1 MKQNGSISNLVP
13 KLEGLLSYLI
23 PAIIFSLALWTL
35 DKQLH
40 NLRSSYVIQN
50 IASVPLKDIG
60 IAVLFTILSYTALT
74 GYDYLA
80 TRHINNPLPYRQIA
94 RISFISTSISNS
106 LGYNFLTGSSLRY
119 RLYSRYGLTLLQ
131 IWDIIV
137 FCVSTFWIGFCFVAG
152 LLFTFYPVKLSTY
165 LPEIPIPLNI
175 VGILLLV
182 FLATYFSLSFWRRDL
197 KINRYQIRIPEPKVA
212 FLQLV
217 LASADY
223 LLSGSIIYFLLPP
236 NPQLTLL
243 HVLVF
248 FALAQ
253 LIGLI
258 STVPGGLGVFE
269 TLMLFMLEPYFDPVD
284 IIRPLLLFRAIYY
297 FAPFLLGF
305 LCLTFYEFQE
315 RDKLLKKVG
324 KATYSGLAGLTP
336 QIFSILIFLGGI
348 SLLFS
353 GALRSNPEYLHRI
366 SYLVPLPLIEVSRL
380 LGSMMGVLLLL
391 LANGL
396 WKRID
401 GAYVLSLIVLFMG
414 GIFTLLKDFNCQQAA
429 ILFALSICL
438 LPCRKYFY
446 RKSSL
451 LHQSFSRENLIAITL
466 VLVSFVWLGFFSYRY
481 IEYSNEL
488 WWQFGINSQASSFL
502 RATVGVFF
510 LLLVFGIAKLL
521 SPFSR
526 DIHLPGEEE
535 IELAKTIVN
544 QSQESWGSLA
554 LTGDKYL
561 LFDNEKKAFLM
572 YGVSGRTWISMGD
585 IVGKSSQAKE
595 LLWDFYEISKLHQGR
610 AAFYEVTEK
619 YIPIYL
625 DMGFTLFKIGEEAKV
640 PLESFTLVGSAS
652 KDFRYVLKHVE
663 KKGYYFEIIPQEKIP
678 DMVPELKKI
687 SDAWLKMK
695 SGKEKKFSVGF
706 FDGKYLSNF
715 PIAVVRNE
723 TQIVAFAN
731 VWIGANKEEISVDL
745 MRYGPDAPDGTME
758 YLFVQLMLWGK
769 ENGYRYFSLGMAPLS
784 GFEKRQ
790 FSPIWNKIGSF
801 VFTHGEHF
809 YNYKGLRDFKE
820 KFNPVWTPKYIALPK
835 GLKQVFA
842 IKDIAA
848 LISGGVKGIFS
859 KEREHKGSPQEKKFW
874 TGWLSRFLP

>member
-1 MKQNGSISNLVP
+1 MKQSGSIL
-13 KLEGLLSYLI
+13 KIAHELKDLLIYLI

-35 DKQLH
+35 NKQLH
-40 NLRSSYVIQN
+40 DLHSSYVIQN
-50 IASVPLKDIG
+50 IVGIPPTHIG
-60 IAVLFTILSYTALT
+60 IAVLFTILSYIALT
-74 GYDYLA
+74 GNDYLA
-80 TRHINNPLPYRQIA
+80 ARHINNPLPYKQIA
-94 RISFISTSISNS
+94 RISFISMSISNS
-106 LGYNFLTGSSLRY
+106 VGFNFLAGSSLRY

-152 LLFTFYPVKLSTY
+152 LLFTFYPVKLSIY
-165 LPEIPIPLNI
+165 MPEIPIPLNI
-175 VGILLLV
+175 VGILLLI
-182 FLATYFSLSFWRRDL
+182 FLATYFSLSFWKRDL
-197 KINRYQIRIPEPKVA
+197 KIKRYRIRIPEPKIA

-223 LLSGSIIYFLLPP
+223 LLSGSIIYFLLPS

-269 TLMLFMLEPYFDPVD
+269 TLMFFMLEPYFDPID

-297 FAPFLLGF
+297 FFPFLLGF
-305 LCLTFYEFQE
+305 LDLTFYEFQE
-315 RDKLLKKVG
+315 REKFLRKAG

-336 QIFSILIFLGGI
+336 QIFSILVFLGGI
-348 SLLFS
+348 FLLFS
-353 GALRSNPEYLHRI
+353 GALRSDPEYLHRI
-366 SYLVPLPLIEVSRL
+366 SYFVPLPLIEVSRL
-380 LGSMMGVLLLL
+380 LGSIMGVLLLL

-414 GIFTLLKDFNCQQAA
+414 GVFTLLKDFNYQQAA
-429 ILFALSICL
+429 VLFVLFICL

-451 LHQSFSRENLIAITL
+451 LHQSFSRQNLIAITL
-466 VLVSFVWLGFFSYRY
+466 VLVSFVWLGFFSYRHV
-481 IEYSNEL
+481 EYSNEL

-526 DIHLPGEEE
+526 DIHLPGKEE
-535 IELAKTIVN
+535 IELAKAIAN
-544 QSQESWGSLA
+544 QSLETWGNLV

-561 LFDNEKKAFLM
+561 LFDDEKKAFLM

-619 YIPIYL
+619 YIPVYL
-625 DMGFTLFKIGEEAKV
+625 DMGLTLFKIGEVAKV
-640 PLESFTLVGSAS
+640 PLESFTLAGSAS
-652 KDFRYVLKHVE
+652 KDFRYVLKNVE
-663 KKGYYFEIIPQEKIP
+663 KKGYQFEIIPQEKVP
-678 DMVPELKKI
+678 DLIPELKKI
-687 SDAWLKMK
+687 SNAWLKMK

-706 FDGKYLSNF
+706 FNEKYLSNF
-715 PIAVVRNE
+715 PIAIVRNE

-731 VWIGANKEEISVDL
+731 IWIGTNKEEISIDL
-745 MRYGPDAPDGTME
+745 MRYSHDAPDNTMD
-758 YLFVQLMLWGK
+758 YLFVKLILWGK
-769 ENGYRYFSLGMAPLS
+769 ENGHKYFSLGMAPLS

-801 VFTHGEHF
+801 IFTHGEHF

-820 KFNPVWTPKYIALPK
+820 KFNPVWSPKYIALPK

-842 IKDIAA
+842 LKDIAA
-848 LISGGVKGIFS
+848 LISGGVKGIF
-859 KEREHKGSPQEKKFW
+859 
-874 TGWLSRFLP
+874 